1 MKLSS
6 KTFLYSSIIS
16 LIAGTAIFLYLFF
29 LMPSMYADFKQ
40 KEHLNY
46 AIEAVNKLKDDGTLA
61 KVKNTDDYAIGVIIP
76 YEGNYLKLSG
86 GGFDGKVSIEN
97 ENVLKLVDFIRLN
110 DGKKIDLKDS
120 ETNKEFSKIFDD
132 ASDEIFNSINNGL
145 KITFNED
152 ENYLKYKKAYQ
163 KYHRVD
169 KNTIIGEYSIKNAN
183 TDSQYTTYVAFKKD
197 INHIYMVISATM
209 TPNAKEITPVVLR
222 AIPMLIL
229 LMILLSFGVSAIFSR
244 KIVNPIEKL
253 AKDAES
259 RTSSKMTNYKP
270 IEVRGNDEIS
280 NLTRTL
286 NHLYKNQADNFERLE
301 HENKRR
307 EVFVR
312 ASSHELRT
320 PISAA
325 ILLTDGMI
333 SKVGKFSDRDKYL
346 PELKDK
352 LRDMMNI
359 VDEMVNINYI
369 EDNNIFNEV
378 DIRTLCEKII
388 IKHSLKAEAKNIE
401 IICNTISE
409 KVVFNGID
417 EIYEKIISNLISN
430 AIEHTEKG
438 GKIGIYIEKDKLR
451 VINSPAKIDEKIK
464 DDIFEPFVSTVDEGE
479 SKDKAHGLGL
489 YIAKYFASIMGF
501 DLRAENILDKLDNI
515 NKVEMIMERKND

>member
-61 KVKNTDDYAIGVIIP
+61 KVKNTDDYAIGMIIP

-110 DGKKIDLKDS
+110 DGKKIDLKDR

-464 DDIFEPFVSTVDEGE
+464 EDIFEPFVSTVDDGE

>member
-61 KVKNTDDYAIGVIIP
+61 KVKNTDDYAIGMIIP

-438 GKIGIYIEKDKLR
+438 GKIEIYIEKDKLR

>member
-61 KVKNTDDYAIGVIIP
+61 KVKNTDDYAIGMIIP

-369 EDNNIFNEV
+369 EDNNIFNEI

-464 DDIFEPFVSTVDEGE
+464 EDIFEPFVSTVDDGE

>member
-61 KVKNTDDYAIGVIIP
+61 KVKNTDDYAIGMIIP

-417 EIYEKIISNLISN
+417 EIYEKVISNLISN

-464 DDIFEPFVSTVDEGE
+464 EDIFEPFVSTVDDGE

>member
-1 MKLSS
+1 
-6 KTFLYSSIIS
+6 
-16 LIAGTAIFLYLFF
+16 
-29 LMPSMYADFKQ
+29 MPSMYADFKQ

-61 KVKNTDDYAIGVIIP
+61 KVKNTDDYAIGMIIP

-464 DDIFEPFVSTVDEGE
+464 EDIFEPFVSTVDDGE

>member
-16 LIAGTAIFLYLFF
+16 LIAGTTIFLYLFF

-46 AIEAVNKLKDDGTLA
+46 ATSAVNKLKDEGTLA
-61 KVKNTDDYAIGVIIP
+61 KVKNSDDYAIGVIIP
-76 YEGNYLKLSG
+76 KEGNYLKLSG

-97 ENVLKLVDFIRLN
+97 KNVLKLVDFIRSN

-120 ETNKEFSKIFDD
+120 ETNEEFSKIFDD
-132 ASDEIFNSINNGL
+132 ARDEIFNSINNGL
-145 KITFNED
+145 KITFKED

-169 KNTIIGEYSIKNAN
+169 ENTIISEYSIKNAN
-183 TDSQYTTYVAFKKD
+183 TDYQYTTYVAFKKD
-197 INHIYMVISATM
+197 VDYIYMVISATT
-209 TPNAKEITPVVLR
+209 TPNAKEITPVVIR

-259 RTSSKMTNYKP
+259 RASSKMTNYKP

-307 EVFVR
+307 EVFVK

-378 DIRTLCEKII
+378 DIRTLCEKVI

-417 EIYEKIISNLISN
+417 EIYEKIISNLLSN

-438 GKIGIYIEKDKLR
+438 GKIGIYIEKDTLR

-464 DDIFEPFVSTVDEGE
+464 EDIFEPFVSTVDDGE

>member
-46 AIEAVNKLKDDGTLA
+46 AIEAVNKLKDEGTLA

-76 YEGNYLKLSG
+76 NEGNYLKLSG
-86 GGFDGKVSIEN
+86 GGFDGKVSVEN
-97 ENVLKLVDFIRLN
+97 ENILKLVDFMRSN
-110 DGKKIDLKDS
+110 DSKKIDLKDS
-120 ETNKEFSKIFDD
+120 EANKEFSKIFDD

-169 KNTIIGEYSIKNAN
+169 KNTIISEYSIKNAN
-183 TDSQYTTYVAFKKD
+183 TDSQYTTYLAFKKD

-209 TPNAKEITPVVLR
+209 TPNAKEVTPVVLR

-259 RTSSKMTNYKP
+259 RASSKMTNYKP

-301 HENKRR
+301 YENKRR

-333 SKVGKFSDRDKYL
+333 SRVGKFSDRDKYL
-346 PELKDK
+346 TELKEK
-352 LRDMMNI
+352 LWDIMNI

-369 EDNNIFNEV
+369 EDNNIFKEV
-378 DIRTLCEKII
+378 DIRTLCEKITK
-388 IKHSLKAEAKNIE
+388 KHSLKAEVKNIE
-401 IICNTISE
+401 IICNTNLK

-438 GKIGIYIEKDKLR
+438 GKIEIYIEKDKLR

-489 YIAKYFASIMGF
+489 YIAKYFANIMGF
-501 DLRAENILDKLDNI
+501 DLRAENILDKIDNI

>member
-61 KVKNTDDYAIGVIIP
+61 KVKNTDDYAIGMIIP

-152 ENYLKYKKAYQ
+152 ENYLKYKKSYQ

-169 KNTIIGEYSIKNAN
+169 ENTIIGEYSIKNAN

-378 DIRTLCEKII
+378 DIRTLCEKVI

-417 EIYEKIISNLISN
+417 EIYEKIISNLLSN

-464 DDIFEPFVSTVDEGE
+464 EDIFEPFVSTVDDGE

>member
-46 AIEAVNKLKDDGTLA
+46 ATSAVNKLKDEGTLA

-76 YEGNYLKLSG
+76 GEGNYLKLSG

-97 ENVLKLVDFIRLN
+97 ENVIKLVDYIRSN

-120 ETNKEFSKIFDD
+120 KTNEEFSKIFYD
-132 ASDEIFNSINNGL
+132 ASDEIFNSINNDL

-152 ENYLKYKKAYQ
+152 ENYSKYKKAYQ

-169 KNTIIGEYSIKNAN
+169 ENTIVGEYSIKNAN

-197 INHIYMVISATM
+197 IDYIYMVISATM
-209 TPNAKEITPVVLR
+209 TPNAKEITPVVLK

-229 LMILLSFGVSAIFSR
+229 LMILLSFAVSAIFSR
-244 KIVNPIEKL
+244 KIVSPIEKL

-259 RTSSKMTNYKP
+259 RASSKMTNYKP

-307 EVFVR
+307 EVFVK

-388 IKHSLKAEAKNIE
+388 KKHSLKAEVKNIE
-401 IICNTISE
+401 IICNTNSE

-417 EIYEKIISNLISN
+417 EMYEKIISNLISN
-430 AIEHTEKG
+430 AIEHTERG
-438 GKIGIYIEKDKLR
+438 GKIDIYIDRDKLR
-451 VINSPAKIDEKIK
+451 VINSPSKIDEKIK
-464 DDIFEPFVSTVDEGE
+464 EDIFEPFVSSIDDGE
-479 SKDKAHGLGL
+479 SKDKTHGLGL
-489 YIAKYFASIMGF
+489 YIAKYFARIMGF
-501 DLRAENILDKLDNI
+501 DLRAENILDKMDNI

>member
-61 KVKNTDDYAIGVIIP
+61 KVKNTDDYAIGMIIP

-152 ENYLKYKKAYQ
+152 ENYLKYKKSYQ

-438 GKIGIYIEKDKLR
+438 GKIEIYIEKDKLR

>member
-61 KVKNTDDYAIGVIIP
+61 KVKNTDDYAIGMIIP

-464 DDIFEPFVSTVDEGE
+464 EDIFEPFVSTVDDGE

>member
-61 KVKNTDDYAIGVIIP
+61 KVKNTDDYAIGMIIP

-244 KIVNPIEKL
+244 EIVNPIEKL

>member
-29 LMPSMYADFKQ
+29 LMPSIYTDFKQ
-40 KEHLNY
+40 KEHFNY
-46 AIEAVNKLKDDGTLA
+46 TKEAIFKLKEDGSLA
-61 KVKNTDDYAIGVIIP
+61 KLKNTDDYVVGVIVP
-76 YEGNYLKLSG
+76 NEGNSIKLSG
-86 GGFDGKVSIEN
+86 GGFNGEVTIEN
-97 ENVLKLVDFIRLN
+97 EKILKLVNFIRAY
-110 DGKKIDLKDS
+110 DGKNIDIKDS
-120 ETNKEFSKIFDD
+120 ENNDEFSKIFED

-152 ENYLKYKKAYQ
+152 KNYLKYKKATK
-163 KYHRVD
+163 KYHVID
-169 KNTIIGEYSIKNAN
+169 KNTSIGEYSIKNAS
-183 TDSQYTTYVAFKKD
+183 TDSQYTTYVAFNKD
-197 INHIYMVISATM
+197 GDLIYMVLSATI
-209 TPNAKEITPVVLR
+209 TPNAKEITPVIIR

-253 AKDAES
+253 AEDAES
-259 RTSSKMTNYKP
+259 RASSNLTNYEP

-286 NHLYKNQADNFERLE
+286 NHLYKNQADNFVRLK

-333 SKVGKFSDRDKYL
+333 SNVGKFSDRDKYL
-346 PELKDK
+346 PELKEK

-359 VDEMVNINYI
+359 VDEMVNINYL
-369 EDNNIFNEV
+369 EDNNIFTEV
-378 DIRTLCEKII
+378 DITSLCEKII
-388 IKHSLKAEAKNIE
+388 RKHSLKAEAKNIK
-401 IICNTISE
+401 ISF
-409 KVVFNGID
+409 KKSID
-417 EIYEKIISNLISN
+417 RVAFDGVDEMYEKIISNLLSN
-430 AIEHTEKG
+430 AIEHTEEG
-438 GKIGIYIEKDKLR
+438 GKIDVFIEKDKLR

-464 DDIFEPFVSTVDEGE
+464 EDIFEPFVSTVDDGE

-501 DLRAENILDKLDNI
+501 DLRAENILDKVDKI

>member
-222 AIPMLIL
+222 AIPILIL

-378 DIRTLCEKII
+378 DIRTLCEKVI
-388 IKHSLKAEAKNIE
+388 IKHILKAEAKNIE

>member
-46 AIEAVNKLKDDGTLA
+46 ATSAVNKLKDEGTLA
-61 KVKNTDDYAIGVIIP
+61 KVKNSDDYAIGVIIP
-76 YEGNYLKLSG
+76 KEGNYLKLSG

-97 ENVLKLVDFIRLN
+97 KNVLKLVDFIRSN

-120 ETNKEFSKIFDD
+120 ETNEEFSKIFDD
-132 ASDEIFNSINNGL
+132 ARDEIFNSINNGL
-145 KITFNED
+145 KITFKED

-169 KNTIIGEYSIKNAN
+169 ENTIISEYSIKNAN
-183 TDSQYTTYVAFKKD
+183 TDYQYTTYVAFKKD
-197 INHIYMVISATM
+197 VDYIYMVISATT
-209 TPNAKEITPVVLR
+209 TPNAKEITPVVIR

-259 RTSSKMTNYKP
+259 RASSKMTNYKP

-333 SKVGKFSDRDKYL
+333 SNVGKFSERDKYL
-346 PELKDK
+346 PKLKEK
-352 LRDMMNI
+352 LLDMMNI
-359 VDEMVNINYI
+359 ADEMVNINYI
-369 EDNNIFNEV
+369 EDNNIFKEV
-378 DIRTLCEKII
+378 DIRALCEKII
-388 IKHSLKAEAKNIE
+388 IKHSLKAEDKNIE
-401 IICNTISE
+401 ITCNTISE
-409 KVVFNGID
+409 EVVFNGID
-417 EIYEKIISNLISN
+417 EMYEKIISNLISN
-430 AIEHTEKG
+430 AIEHTERG
-438 GKIGIYIEKDKLR
+438 GKINIYIEKDKLR
-451 VINSPAKIDEKIK
+451 VINSPSKIDEKIK
-464 DDIFEPFVSTVDEGE
+464 EDIFEPFVSSIDDGE
-479 SKDKAHGLGL
+479 SKDKTHGLGL

-501 DLRAENILDKLDNI
+501 DLRAENILDKMDNI

>member
-61 KVKNTDDYAIGVIIP
+61 KVKNTDDYAIGMIIP

-325 ILLTDGMI
+325 ILLIDGMI

-464 DDIFEPFVSTVDEGE
+464 EDIFEPFVSTVDDGE

>member
-197 INHIYMVISATM
+197 INYIYMVISATM

-378 DIRTLCEKII
+378 DISTLCEKII

-464 DDIFEPFVSTVDEGE
+464 EDIFEPFVSTVDDGE

>member
-6 KTFLYSSIIS
+6 KIFLYSSIIS

-46 AIEAVNKLKDDGTLA
+46 AIEAVNKLKDEGTLA

-76 YEGNYLKLSG
+76 NEGNYLKLSG
-86 GGFDGKVSIEN
+86 GGFDGKVSVEN
-97 ENVLKLVDFIRLN
+97 ENILKLVDFMRSN
-110 DGKKIDLKDS
+110 DSKKIDLKDS
-120 ETNKEFSKIFDD
+120 EANKEFSKIFDD

-169 KNTIIGEYSIKNAN
+169 KNTIISEYSIKNAN
-183 TDSQYTTYVAFKKD
+183 TDSQYTTYLAFKKD

-209 TPNAKEITPVVLR
+209 TPNAKEVTPVVLR

-259 RTSSKMTNYKP
+259 RASSKMTNYKP

-301 HENKRR
+301 YENKRR

-333 SKVGKFSDRDKYL
+333 SRVGKFSDRDKYL
-346 PELKDK
+346 TELKEK
-352 LRDMMNI
+352 LWDIMNI

-369 EDNNIFNEV
+369 EDNNIFKEV
-378 DIRTLCEKII
+378 DIRTLCEKITK
-388 IKHSLKAEAKNIE
+388 KHSLKAEVKNIE
-401 IICNTISE
+401 IICNTNLK

-438 GKIGIYIEKDKLR
+438 GKIEIYIEKDKLR

-489 YIAKYFASIMGF
+489 YIAKYFANIMGF
-501 DLRAENILDKLDNI
+501 DLRAENILDKIDNI

>member
-61 KVKNTDDYAIGVIIP
+61 KVKNTDDYAIGMIIP

>member
-46 AIEAVNKLKDDGTLA
+46 AIEAVNKLKDEGTLA
-61 KVKNTDDYAIGVIIP
+61 KVKNTDDYAIGMIIP

>member
-61 KVKNTDDYAIGVIIP
+61 KVKNTDDYAIGMIIP

-197 INHIYMVISATM
+197 INHIYMVIFATM

-417 EIYEKIISNLISN
+417 EIYEKIISNLLSN

>member
-61 KVKNTDDYAIGVIIP
+61 KVKNTDDYAIGMIIP

-145 KITFNED
+145 KKTFNED

-464 DDIFEPFVSTVDEGE
+464 EDIFEPFVSTVDDGE